1 MADHQQQGNEAR
13 GCGMF
18 DFLKNK
24 NEETSHDAAMVDVET
39 KEGKPT
45 FVEKLQEAH
54 SDSSSS
60 SEEEI
65 EGADGEKKKRKK
77 NKGLKEKIQQKISSG
92 KEENA
97 VEKNDEIAS
106 AEATHL
112 EEKKGFLEKIKDKL
126 PGQHKKAEEGAAGAG
141 CCPNEHLA
149 EGDEKEKKG
158 ILEKIKEKLPGY
170 HSEDEKATH
179 KDN

>member
-24 NEETSHDAAMVDVET
+24 NEETSQDAAMVDVET
-39 KEGKPT
+39 KEGMPT

-77 NKGLKEKIQQKISSG
+77 KGLKEKIQEKISG
-92 KEENA
+92 EKEENA
-97 VEKNDEIAS
+97 VEIHDEIAS

-170 HSEDEKATH
+170 HSEDEKTKH

>member
-1 MADHQQQGNEAR
+1 MADHQQQGNEAK

-24 NEETSHDAAMVDVET
+24 NEEKSQDAAMVDVET
-39 KEGKPT
+39 KEEKPA
-45 FVEKLQEAH
+45 F
-54 SDSSSS
+54 S

-65 EGADGEKKKRKK
+65 EGADGEKKRKK
-77 NKGLKEKIQQKISSG
+77 KKGLKEKIQEKISSE

-126 PGQHKKAEEGAAGAG
+126 PGQHKKAEEGAACAG

-170 HSEDEKATH
+170 HSEDEKAKH